1 MLPGIIC
8 QTKLVTALDIVYLYQ
23 CHINVKNLPI
33 LNFNL
38 LDLLFW
44 LSIKHNSKRKN
55 KLNNKPND
63 IKVML
68 VETLEKFPNHIP

>member
-1 MLPGIIC
+1 MSHEC
-8 QTKLVTALDIVYLYQ
+8 K
-23 CHINVKNLPI
+23 KSS
-33 LNFNL
+33 NFKFQFIRPS
-38 LDLLFW
+38 FW

-63 IKVML
+63 NKVML

>member
-1 MLPGIIC
+1 MSHEC
-8 QTKLVTALDIVYLYQ
+8 KKST
-23 CHINVKNLPI
+23 
-33 LNFNL
+33 NFKFQFIRPS
-38 LDLLFW
+38 FW

-63 IKVML
+63 NKVML